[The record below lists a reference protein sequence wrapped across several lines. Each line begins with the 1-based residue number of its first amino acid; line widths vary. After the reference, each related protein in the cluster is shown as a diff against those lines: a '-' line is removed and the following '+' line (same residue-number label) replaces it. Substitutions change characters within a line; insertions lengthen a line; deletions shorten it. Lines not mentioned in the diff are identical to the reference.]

1 MELQAKVT
9 ALEEELSILKGEI
22 KAILQEVRVAVLA
35 RQNPFLDDEFA
46 SPAAARSAATG
57 WPADEPF
64 MPEPA
69 FTPSPTPIAMPVAAP
84 LQVVNG
90 KAASST
96 PQQAQPE
103 PDLDL
108 AASTTEAMK
117 ASGTLDLA
125 GLLSWLQETAEQFN
139 ASDFRMLI
147 QLAAYGGLIDGG
159 LEQSLVE
166 LGESVSGSDAR
177 KASLPEFALALQ
189 KLEAVRAMKS
199 ITQTSRRSAA

>member
-22 KAILQEVRVAVLA
+22 KSILQEVRVAVLA

-46 SPAAARSAATG
+46 ASPSPRSTAGSG
-57 WPADEPF
+57 WPTDEPF
-64 MPEPA
+64 MPDTA
-69 FTPSPTPIAMPVAAP
+69 STSTPGPIALPAAAP
-84 LQVVNG
+84 MHVINA
-90 KAASST
+90 KAPSQP
-96 PQQAQPE
+96 PQTDAQPE
-103 PDLDL
+103 PL
-108 AASTTEAMK
+108 AAATEALM

-166 LGESVSGSDAR
+166 LGESVSVSDAR

-199 ITQTSRRSAA
+199 ITQTTRRNAA

>member
-22 KAILQEVRVAVLA
+22 KSILQEVRVAVLA
-35 RQNPFLDDEFA
+35 RQNPFVDNELSPPAMGRSTA
-46 SPAAARSAATG
+46 STG
-57 WPADEPF
+57 WPSDEPF
-64 MPEPA
+64 LPEAP
-69 FTPSPTPIAMPVAAP
+69 TPVPTPIAIPVAAP
-84 LQVVNG
+84 MQVVNG
-90 KAASST
+90 RTA
-96 PQQAQPE
+96 PQPPPQPDPE
-103 PDLDL
+103 PEALS
-108 AASTTEAMK
+108 AATEALK

-139 ASDFRMLI
+139 TSDFRMLI

-166 LGESVSGSDAR
+166 LGESVSGDDAR

-199 ITQTSRRSAA
+199 ITQTSRRNAA

>member
-35 RQNPFLDDEFA
+35 RQNPFLDDDFA
-46 SPAAARSAATG
+46 GPASTRSGAATG

-64 MPEPA
+64 MSDAAPA
-69 FTPSPTPIAMPVAAP
+69 PTPIAVPVPAP

-90 KAASST
+90 KAAAPP
-96 PQQAQPE
+96 PQQSQPE
-103 PDLDL
+103 MELPV
-108 AASTTEAMK
+108 ATTEAIK

-139 ASDFRMLI
+139 PSDFRMMI

-199 ITQTSRRSAA
+199 ITQSSRRSAA